1 MADEKKDN
9 EKESEGDVMNLTRRE
24 KRIHEIMEE
33 FHVCNDVAEQLFLDE
48 ICDKYNTNDFDVAE
62 MMYESEG

>member
-33 FHVCNDVAEQLFLDE
+33 FHVCHDVAEQLFLDE
-48 ICDKYNTNDFDVAE
+48 ICDNYNTNDFDVAE

>member
-1 MADEKKDN
+1 
-9 EKESEGDVMNLTRRE
+9 MNLTRRE

-33 FHVCNDVAEQLFLDE
+33 FHVCHDVAEQLFLDE
-48 ICDKYNTNDFDVAE
+48 RCDKYNTNDFDVAE

>member
-1 MADEKKDN
+1 
-9 EKESEGDVMNLTRRE
+9 MNLTRRE
-24 KRIHEIMEE
+24 KRIHEIIEE
-33 FHVCNDVAEQLFLDE
+33 FHVCHDVAEQLFLDE

>member
-1 MADEKKDN
+1 MKKPYSFEKDG
-9 EKESEGDVMNLTRRE
+9 EVMNFTRRE

-33 FHVCNDVAEQLFLDE
+33 FHVCHDVAEQLFLDE